1 MKPNHESFEETQ
13 SRILGT
19 PPGMAGRLA
28 ILRRRG
34 KLLNV
39 LIPSLFVS
47 VVLSMIARDVLADWN
62 LPDYVFVGAGIAV
75 FVAMFGFLTV
85 QETTDKK
92 SR

>member
-19 PPGMAGRLA
+19 PPGLAGRLA

-39 LIPSLFVS
+39 LFPSLFVS
-47 VVLSMIARDVLADWN
+47 VILSMISRDVLEDWN
-62 LPDYVFVGAGIAV
+62 LPDYIFVGVGIAV
-75 FVAMFGFLTV
+75 FIAMFLFLTV
-85 QETTDKK
+85 QETTGKK
-92 SR
+92 SA